1 MKTNKSLKYSIFFL
15 SIGLFFG
22 SCSSRKNAAFNEK
35 TNYKNDVVATYYHN
49 KFNGK
54 STASGE
60 KFHNSRMTAAHR
72 TLPFGTVV
80 KVTNPKNNKSVK
92 VKINDRGP
100 FTTGREI
107 DLSRKAFMKITDDKK
122 KGLLN
127 VNLRVIK

>member
-1 MKTNKSLKYSIFFL
+1 MKTKKTLRL
-15 SIGLFFG
+15 SILFISVGLFLG
-22 SCSSRKNAAFNEK
+22 SCSSRKTAASDTKNYTK
-35 TNYKNDVVATYYHN
+35 TDVVATYYHN
-49 KFNGK
+49 KFNGR

-72 TLPFGTVV
+72 TLPFGTIV

-100 FTTGREI
+100 FTKGREI
-107 DLSRKAFMKITDDKK
+107 DMSRSAFMKITDDKK

-127 VNLRVIK
+127 VNLKVVK